1 MAASSF
7 AVIAKETLDFITQS
21 VENGSRMGQRLVAA
35 RERTEHFK
43 EEDEVTLVQRPRRD
57 LHQME
62 IEVTRE
68 DTLFAAKRC
77 VHAVNIYSDREKRV
91 VEQ

>member
-1 MAASSF
+1 MASSSF

-21 VENGSRMGQRLVAA
+21 VEDGSRMGQRLVAA
-35 RERTEHFK
+35 RECTKHYK
-43 EEDEVTLVQRPRRD
+43 EEDDVVLVQRPQRD
-57 LHQME
+57 LYQMT

-77 VHAVNIYSDREKRV
+77 AHTVNTP
-91 VEQ
+91 